1 MCLLPPSLPT
11 LPPSF
16 SVSLPPFPLSLSFP
30 SFSPFSVS
38 ISTPSLSLSHKHR
51 ELAMQSHQ
59 VVLDVGGIKSVCIY
73 GGVPKPQ
80 QKADLRAGAEVVV
93 ATPGR
98 LLDLMEENSLSLS
111 GKAQRH
117 SIHYPTLSHPILSYS
132 TPPYPILSC
141 PTLFCSPLPCPQCTS
156 SPVPTPHAHFCFSLH
171 PILLFSPSL
180 LHHPYTFLIP
190 RLPPSLSPS
199 PPPSFSLYSF
209 PPSLPTYL
217 ILPPFLLPLF
227 LVLPSRPPSNPASLS
242 LFPQLFAT

>member
-1 MCLLPPSLPT
+1 MFLLPPSLPS
-11 LPPSF
+11 LPPSL
-16 SVSLPPFPLSLSFP
+16 SVSLPHFPRSRLFP
-30 SFSPFSVS
+30 SFFSLSPFSVS
-38 ISTPSLSLSHKHR
+38 ISLSLSHKQR

-117 SIHYPTLSHPILSYS
+117 SIHYPTLSHPALPHSNPSY
-132 TPPYPILSC
+132 
-141 PTLFCSPLPCPQCTS
+141 PTLPHPVLPFPALPSTALHSPSLPSMHFVSYPC
-156 SPVPTPHAHFCFSLH
+156 HAPFYISLH
-171 PILLFSPSL
+171 PTLLFSPSL
-180 LHHPYTFLIP
+180 LYHPYTFLIP
-190 RLPPSLSPS
+190 RFPPSLSPS

-217 ILPPFLLPLF
+217 P
-227 LVLPSRPPSNPASLS
+227 
-242 LFPQLFAT
+242 T